1 MATLHDKTLALAGL
15 FQAASLVQDIAT
27 TGHAD
32 SHDME
37 VCLKSLIE
45 LDPDDL
51 NNIYGNPAN
60 LATGLQ
66 LIISQL
72 GADDSKPNMDIAR
85 YTISLL
91 HLERKLAK
99 QPDMLN
105 IISKG
110 INLAKKQL
118 EHFPITHENIL
129 ANLAGI
135 YSETVS
141 QITPKIMVAG
151 DNQYLGD
158 SNNANRIRALLLC
171 GMRSAVLWRQL
182 GGSRWQLLFQRRKLC
197 EAAKHILQA

>member
-1 MATLHDKTLALAGL
+1 MASLHDKTLALAGL
-15 FQAASLVQDIAT
+15 FQATSLVQDIAT

-99 QPDMLN
+99 QPNMLN

-182 GGSRWQLLFQRRKLC
+182 GGSRWQLLFQRRRLC

>member
-1 MATLHDKTLALAGL
+1 MASLDDKTLALAGL
-15 FQAASLVQDIAT
+15 FQATSLVQAIAT

-32 SHDME
+32 SHKME
-37 VCLKSLIE
+37 VCLKSVME
-45 LDPDDL
+45 LAPDDL
-51 NNIYGNPAN
+51 NNIYGKPAN
-60 LATGLQ
+60 LTTGLQ
-66 LIISQL
+66 LIITQL
-72 GADDSKPNMDIAR
+72 GANDSQPDMDIAR

-99 QPDMLN
+99 QPQMLN
-105 IISKG
+105 RISEG
-110 INLAKKQL
+110 ITRAKEQL
-118 EHFPITHENIL
+118 QHFPISHENVI

-141 QITPKIMVAG
+141 RITPKIMVSG

-158 SNNANRIRALLLC
+158 TGNANRIRALLLC

-197 EAAKHILQA
+197 EAAQRILQA